1 MTSKKNLE
9 EIFTPP
15 EPTGVPGL
23 IKDSDGRF
31 QHMSKPKLILLD
43 FLILLAAVGRY
54 VWILGEIIFV
64 LLCIAGSIML
74 VTGFSYQGFSF
85 YIPPSSAWSAALTL
99 LPLGIYFVVNIIE
112 DLRREIRL
120 TKAYLKWH
128 RSKWA
133 GKENVFSEDDD
144 DEPIGKKDPRLER
157 ISEKAIQ
164 SFWIFLLITLFLM
177 FRDADWHLPWV
188 KWGWFQ

>member
-1 MTSKKNLE
+1 MTPKKNLE
-9 EIFTPP
+9 EIFTPD
-15 EPTGVPGL
+15 EPTGIPGVM
-23 IKDSDGRF
+23 KDSDGRF
-31 QHMSKPKLILLD
+31 QHMSKTRLILLD
-43 FLILLAAVGRY
+43 FLILLATAGRY

-64 LLCIAGSIML
+64 LLCVAISIML

-85 YIPPSSAWSAALTL
+85 YIPPSSAWSAALTF
-99 LPLGIYFVVNIIE
+99 LPLSIYFVVNIIE

-120 TKAYLKWH
+120 TKAYSKWH
-128 RSKWA
+128 RRKWE
-133 GKENVFSEDDD
+133 GKDIVFSKDDD

-157 ISEKAIQ
+157 IAAKAIQ

-177 FRDADWHLPWV
+177 FRDAGWHLPWV